1 MRIPVYRS
9 EAQRT
14 NEAPGRSFSARMDA
28 RPFVEA
34 ALQKGAATRALA
46 DAVGAYAEQRGKM
59 IAEAEYNETALA
71 LDEEI
76 RTATY
81 DLSRS
86 NDIGNIFDGNKLW
99 EKRMKTIQSNVL
111 GRVKNSNVR
120 RKLDFSFNQSEIQSR
135 FKLQGVVDQKIV
147 KREQAAIAARDFRA
161 VAVLSQNGATMED
174 YYGWFGTQTMPGKST
189 VMTDG
194 AVRAGR
200 FNPDAVSKAKLAMRV
215 DVAAGYVANRYG
227 AEPTSA
233 MKLISFVNLLD
244 EKEIYNSVSLADIVD
259 RSGIVDPYAAT
270 VLSQIPRAEALAIVK
285 GNLKTALA
293 FYDAEEKFKTDLEQ
307 QSNKTK
313 EKAYNLGFTGKPTL
327 TYAELSRVIP
337 VGYLDAKIAGS
348 PLQAGFAILDGQKIG
363 AATIA
368 ASAAKRLIYD
378 FLDEQ
383 NYLSPEKRDKL
394 NSQIGTSGE
403 ASFPDTSNQ
412 GEKVRL
418 NALANRGLL
427 TIEELND
434 ARLTN
439 SLSGADYIS
448 LENKI
453 YTKNNERLNEFLRFA
468 KAEYSYTE
476 EVAEAD
482 DEISVAITA
491 AYDAVAKGLIEFT
504 MDNPDATSTQIKT
517 EGMSLIEEQ
526 KEAHRAVK
534 REGYLRYIDNTGSGR
549 STSPVPYSFPM
560 DPDNP
565 VLSIE
570 TFMESGVILTP
581 AQTQTLLG
589 RIRVLNSPRFKE
601 QWQQ

>member
-1 MRIPVYRS
+1 MRIPIYRS
-9 EAQRT
+9 DAQRT

-59 IAEAEYNETALA
+59 IADAEYNETALA

-99 EKRMKTIQSNVL
+99 EKRMKSIQSNVL

-135 FKLQGVVDQKIV
+135 FKLQGVVDDKII
-147 KREQAAIAARDFRA
+147 KRDQAAIAARQTNA
-161 VAVLSQNGATMED
+161 VAALSQIGASPAD
-174 YYGWFGTQTMPGKST
+174 YAAFFGTGTTPGKNG
-189 VMTDG
+189 VMTAPG
-194 AVRAGR
+194 VAGGRANAG
-200 FNPDAVSKAKLAMRV
+200 AVSKANLAMRV
-215 DVAAGYVANRYG
+215 DVASGYVANRYG

-233 MKLISFVNLLD
+233 MKLISFVNTLD
-244 EKEIYNSVSLADIVD
+244 EMEMQSSLSLVDIATRAGVD
-259 RSGIVDPYAAT
+259 AYAAT
-270 VLSQIPRAEALAIVK
+270 VLSQIPRDEALKIVK

-293 FYDAEEKFKTDLEQ
+293 FYDAQEKLAGDLEQ
-307 QSNKTK
+307 QNNKLN
-313 EKAYNLGFTGKPTL
+313 EEAYNLGFTGKASL

-337 VGYLDAKIAGS
+337 VGYLDAKIAEN
-348 PLQAGFAILDGQKIG
+348 PMQAGFAIVEGEPRG
-363 AATIA
+363 AAAIG

-383 NYLSPEKRDKL
+383 NYLSPEQRDKL
-394 NSQIGTSGE
+394 NSQIGTSS
-403 ASFPDTSNQ
+403 ALSFPDTSNP

-418 NALANRGLL
+418 NSLANFGKL
-427 TIEELND
+427 TIDDLEE
-434 ARLTN
+434 AKLTR
-439 SLSGADYIS
+439 SLSAEDYIT

-453 YTKNNERLNEFLRFA
+453 FTKNDKNVNEFLRFA
-468 KAEYSYTE
+468 KATYNYTE
-476 EVAEAD
+476 EVAAST
-482 DEISVAITA
+482 DEVSVAITA
-491 AYDAVAKGLIEFT
+491 AYDAVAQGLIDFAIL
-504 MDNPDATSTQIKT
+504 NPDATSGDIRTK
-517 EGMSLIEEQ
+517 GNSLIQ
-526 KEAHRAVK
+526 QQTDAFNAAK
-534 REGYLRYIDNTGSGR
+534 REGYLRYLDNTGGGA
-549 STSPVPYSFPM
+549 VPFSFNI

-565 VLSIE
+565 VESIRD
-570 TFMESGVILTP
+570 FMRRFNLTE
-581 AQTQTLLG
+581 AQEGILLG
-589 RIRVLNSPRFKE
+589 RIRVLNSSRFKA

>member
-9 EAQRT
+9 DAQRT

-34 ALQKGAATRALA
+34 ALQKGASTRALA

-86 NDIGNIFDGNKLW
+86 NDIGNIFDGNRLW
-99 EKRMKTIQSNVL
+99 EKRMKSIQSNVL

-135 FKLQGVVDQKIV
+135 FTLQGVVDDKII
-147 KREQAAIAARDFRA
+147 KRDQAAIAARQTNA
-161 VAVLSQNGATMED
+161 VAALSQIGATTAD
-174 YYGWFGTQTMPGKST
+174 YNAWFNAQNPTMTEGGVKTGK
-189 VMTDG
+189 
-194 AVRAGR
+194 
-200 FNPDAVSKAKLAMRV
+200 FNPAAVSKANLAQRV
-215 DVAAGYVANRYG
+215 DVAAGYVTNRYG

-233 MKLISFVNLLD
+233 MKLISFVNTLD
-244 EKEIYNSVSLADIVD
+244 EVEMSNVD
-259 RSGIVDPYAAT
+259 EMLGVATLTTGIDPYAAT
-270 VLSQIPRAEALAIVK
+270 VLSQIPRDEALKIVK
-285 GNLKTALA
+285 DNLKTALA
-293 FYDAEEKFKTDLEQ
+293 FYDAQEKLAGDLEQ
-307 QSNKTK
+307 QNNKLN
-313 EKAYNLGFTGKPTL
+313 EEAYNLGFTGKQTL

-337 VGYLDAKIAGS
+337 VGYLDAKIAEN
-348 PLQAGFAILDGQKIG
+348 PMQAGFAIVEGEPRG
-363 AATIA
+363 AAVIG
-368 ASAAKRLIYD
+368 ASAAKRLIYN

-383 NYLSPEKRDKL
+383 NYLSPEMRDKL
-394 NSQIGTSGE
+394 NSQIGTSG
-403 ASFPDTSNQ
+403 ASFPDTSNPN
-412 GEKVRL
+412 EKTRL
-418 NALANRGLL
+418 NSLANFGKL
-427 TIEELND
+427 TIADLEEAKD
-434 ARLTN
+434 TR
-439 SLSGADYIS
+439 SLSAQDYIT

-453 YTKNNERLNEFLRFA
+453 FTKNDKNVNEFLRFA

-517 EGMSLIEEQ
+517 KGMALIAEQ
-526 KEAHRAVK
+526 AEAHEAVK
-534 REGYLRYIDNTGSGR
+534 REGYLKYLSQTETVLPGITFTVGATNPIGDINT
-549 STSPVPYSFPM
+549 FL
-560 DPDNP
+560 N
-565 VLSIE
+565 
-570 TFMESGVILTP
+570 SGVPIRPNQRQILLNRIKVLKSTRFR
-581 AQTQTLLG
+581 AQYSGTSQ
-589 RIRVLNSPRFKE
+589 
-601 QWQQ
+601 

>member
-99 EKRMKTIQSNVL
+99 EKKMKSIQSNVL

-135 FKLQGVVDQKIV
+135 FTLQGVVDQKIV
-147 KREQAAIAARDFRA
+147 KREQAAIAARQTNA
-161 VAVLSQNGATMED
+161 VAALSQIGATTTD
-174 YYGWFGTQTMPGKST
+174 YAAFFGTGTTPGKNG
-189 VMTDG
+189 VMTAPG
-194 AVRAGR
+194 VAGGRANAG
-200 FNPDAVSKAKLAMRV
+200 AVSKANLAMRV
-215 DVAAGYVANRYG
+215 DVASGYVANRYG

-244 EKEIYNSVSLADIVD
+244 EAEINDDVDLAEIAG
-259 RSGIVDPYAAT
+259 RSGIVDPYAVT
-270 VLSQIPRAEALAIVK
+270 VLSQIPRAEALAIVTA
-285 GNLKTALA
+285 NLSVAIKI
-293 FYDAEEKFKTDLEQ
+293 YDAQEKLAGDLIQQNNKSNEE
-307 QSNKTK
+307 
-313 EKAYNLGFTGKPTL
+313 AYFLGFTGKATL
-327 TYAELSRVIP
+327 TYAELSNVIP
-337 VGYLDAKIAGS
+337 VGYLDAKIADS
-348 PLQAGFAILDGQKIG
+348 PLQAGFAIVDGQPRG
-363 AATIA
+363 DATIA
-368 ASAAKRLIYD
+368 ASAAKRLIYN

-394 NSQIGTSGE
+394 NSQIGTSDE

-418 NALANRGLL
+418 NSLANFGKL
-427 TIEELND
+427 TIEELNQ

-439 SLSGADYIS
+439 SLSGADYIM

-453 YTKNNERLNEFLRFA
+453 FTKNDKNLNEFLRFA

-517 EGMSLIEEQ
+517 EGRALIAEQ
-526 KEAHRAVK
+526 AEAHKAVK
-534 REGYLRYIDNTGSGR
+534 REGYLKYLSQTETVLPGITFTVGEANPIVDINT
-549 STSPVPYSFPM
+549 FL
-560 DPDNP
+560 N
-565 VLSIE
+565 
-570 TFMESGVILTP
+570 SGVPISPNQRQILLNRIKVLKSLRFR
-581 AQTQTLLG
+581 AQYPGTSQ
-589 RIRVLNSPRFKE
+589 
-601 QWQQ
+601 

>member
-9 EAQRT
+9 DAQRT

-34 ALQKGAATRALA
+34 ALQKGASTRALA

-99 EKRMKTIQSNVL
+99 EKRMKSIQSNVL

-135 FKLQGVVDQKIV
+135 FKLQGVVDDKII
-147 KREQAAIAARDFRA
+147 KRDQAAIAARQTNA
-161 VAVLSQNGATMED
+161 VAALSQIGATTAD
-174 YYGWFGTQTMPGKST
+174 YNAWFNAQNPTMTEGGVKTGK
-189 VMTDG
+189 
-194 AVRAGR
+194 
-200 FNPDAVSKAKLAMRV
+200 FNPAAVSKANLAQRV
-215 DVAAGYVANRYG
+215 DVAAGYVTNRYG

-233 MKLISFVNLLD
+233 MKLISFVNTLD
-244 EKEIYNSVSLADIVD
+244 EVEMSNVD
-259 RSGIVDPYAAT
+259 EMLGVATLTTGIDPYAAT
-270 VLSQIPRAEALAIVK
+270 VLSQIPRDEALKIVK
-285 GNLKTALA
+285 DNLKTALA
-293 FYDAEEKFKTDLEQ
+293 FYDAQEKLAGDLEQ
-307 QSNKTK
+307 QNNKLN
-313 EKAYNLGFTGKPTL
+313 EEAYNLGFTGKQTL

-337 VGYLDAKIAGS
+337 VGYLDAKIAEN
-348 PLQAGFAILDGQKIG
+348 PMQAGFAIVEGEPRG
-363 AATIA
+363 AAVIG
-368 ASAAKRLIYD
+368 ASAAKRLIYN

-383 NYLSPEKRDKL
+383 NYLSPEMRDKL
-394 NSQIGTSGE
+394 NSQIGTSG
-403 ASFPDTSNQ
+403 ASFPDTSNPN
-412 GEKVRL
+412 EKTRL
-418 NALANRGLL
+418 NSLANFGKL
-427 TIEELND
+427 TIADLEEAKD
-434 ARLTN
+434 TR
-439 SLSGADYIS
+439 SLSAQDYIT

-453 YTKNNERLNEFLRFA
+453 FTKNDKNVNEFLRFA

-517 EGMSLIEEQ
+517 KGMALIAEQ
-526 KEAHRAVK
+526 AEAHEAVK
-534 REGYLRYIDNTGSGR
+534 REGYLKYLSQTETVLPGITFTVGATNPIGDINT
-549 STSPVPYSFPM
+549 FL
-560 DPDNP
+560 N
-565 VLSIE
+565 
-570 TFMESGVILTP
+570 SGVPIRPNQRQILLNRIKVLKSTRFR
-581 AQTQTLLG
+581 AQYSGTSQ
-589 RIRVLNSPRFKE
+589 
-601 QWQQ
+601 

>member
-9 EAQRT
+9 DAQRT

-34 ALQKGAATRALA
+34 ALQKGASTRALA

-99 EKRMKTIQSNVL
+99 EKRMKSIQSNVL

-135 FKLQGVVDQKIV
+135 FTLQGVVDDKII
-147 KREQAAIAARDFRA
+147 KRDQAAIAARQTNA
-161 VAVLSQNGATMED
+161 VAALSQIGATTAD
-174 YYGWFGTQTMPGKST
+174 YNAWFNAQNPTMTEGGVKTGK
-189 VMTDG
+189 
-194 AVRAGR
+194 
-200 FNPDAVSKAKLAMRV
+200 FNPAAVSKANLAQRV
-215 DVAAGYVANRYG
+215 DVAAGYVTNRYG

-233 MKLISFVNLLD
+233 MKLISFVNTLD
-244 EKEIYNSVSLADIVD
+244 EVEMSNVD
-259 RSGIVDPYAAT
+259 EMLGVATLTTGIDPYAAT
-270 VLSQIPRAEALAIVK
+270 VLSQIPRDQALAIVK

-293 FYDAEEKFKTDLEQ
+293 FYDAQEKLAGDLEQ
-307 QSNKTK
+307 QNNKLN
-313 EKAYNLGFTGKPTL
+313 EEAYNLGFTGKASL

-337 VGYLDAKIAGS
+337 VGYLDAKIAEN
-348 PLQAGFAILDGQKIG
+348 PMQAGFAIVEGEPRG
-363 AATIA
+363 AAAIG
-368 ASAAKRLIYD
+368 ASAAKRLIYN

-383 NYLSPEKRDKL
+383 NYLSPEMRDKL
-394 NSQIGTSGE
+394 NSQISTSG
-403 ASFPDTSNQ
+403 ASFPDTSNPN
-412 GEKVRL
+412 EKTRL
-418 NALANRGLL
+418 NSLANFGKL
-427 TIEELND
+427 TIADLEE
-434 ARLTN
+434 AKQTR
-439 SLSGADYIS
+439 SLSAEDYIT

-453 YTKNNERLNEFLRFA
+453 FTKNDKNLNEFLRFA

-517 EGMSLIEEQ
+517 EGRALIAEQ
-526 KEAHRAVK
+526 AEAHRAVK
-534 REGYLRYIDNTGSGR
+534 REGYLRYIDNTGDGAI
-549 STSPVPYSFPM
+549 PIAFPI
-560 DPDNP
+560 DPANP
-565 VLSIE
+565 VQSINNFLS
-570 TFMESGVILTP
+570 SGVVLREEQREI
-581 AQTQTLLG
+581 LLG

>member
-9 EAQRT
+9 DAQRT

-34 ALQKGAATRALA
+34 ALQKGAATGALA
-46 DAVGAYAEQRGKM
+46 NAVGAYAEQRGKM

-135 FKLQGVVDQKIV
+135 FSLQGVVDQKIV
-147 KREQAAIAARDFRA
+147 KREQAAIAARQTNA
-161 VAVLSQNGATMED
+161 VAALSQIGANPTD
-174 YYGWFGTQTMPGKST
+174 YAAFFGTGTTPGKNG
-189 VMTDG
+189 VMTEPG
-194 AVRAGR
+194 VKAAR
-200 FNPDAVSKAKLAMRV
+200 FNPSAVSKANMAMRV
-215 DVAAGYVANRYG
+215 DVAANYIPNRYG
-227 AEPTSA
+227 AEPGSA
-233 MKLISFVNLLD
+233 MKLIRFVNELD
-244 EKEIYNSVSLADIVD
+244 EAEMYEGVTLRFAAESQ
-259 RSGIVDPYAAT
+259 GINDMYAAT
-270 VLSQIPRAEALAIVK
+270 VLSQIPRADALKIVTA
-285 GNLKTALA
+285 NLSLALKA
-293 FYDAEEKFKTDLEQ
+293 YDAQEKIAGDLEQ
-307 QSNKTK
+307 QNNNQMSD
-313 EKAYNLGFTGKPTL
+313 AYNLGFTGKPTL

-337 VGYLDAKIAGS
+337 VGYLDAKIAES
-348 PLQAGFAILDGQKIG
+348 SLQAGFAILDGQPRG

-383 NYLSPEKRDKL
+383 NYLSPEKREKL
-394 NSQIGTSGE
+394 NNQIGTSGE
-403 ASFPDTSNQ
+403 ASFPDTSNP

-418 NALANRGLL
+418 NSLANFGKL
-427 TIEELND
+427 TIDELNQ

-439 SLSGADYIS
+439 SLSGADYIT

-453 YTKNNERLNEFLRFA
+453 FTKNNENLNEFLRFA

-517 EGMSLIEEQ
+517 EGRALIAEQ
-526 KEAHRAVK
+526 AEAHRAVK
-534 REGYLRYIDNTGSGR
+534 REGYLKYLDKTGDGAIPIAFPID
-549 STSPVPYSFPM
+549 PA
-560 DPDNP
+560 NP
-565 VLSIE
+565 VQSINNFLS
-570 TFMESGVILTP
+570 SGVVLREEQRQI
-581 AQTQTLLG
+581 LLG

>member
-9 EAQRT
+9 DAQRT

-34 ALQKGAATRALA
+34 ALQKGASTRALA

-99 EKRMKTIQSNVL
+99 EKRMKSIQSNVL

-135 FKLQGVVDQKIV
+135 FTLQGVVDQKIV
-147 KREQAAIAARDFRA
+147 KREQAAIAARQTNA
-161 VAVLSQNGATMED
+161 VAALTQNGSKVSD
-174 YYGWFGTQTMPGKST
+174 YLAFFGTGTTPGKNG
-189 VMTDG
+189 VMTAPG
-194 AVRAGR
+194 VAGGRANAG
-200 FNPDAVSKAKLAMRV
+200 AVSKANLAMRV
-215 DVAAGYVANRYG
+215 DVASGYVANRYG

-244 EKEIYNSVSLADIVD
+244 EAEINDDVDLAEIAGK
-259 RSGIVDPYAAT
+259 SGIVDPYAVT
-270 VLSQIPRAEALAIVK
+270 VLSQIPRAEALAIVTA
-285 GNLKTALA
+285 NLSVAIKI
-293 FYDAEEKFKTDLEQ
+293 YDAQEKLAGDLITQNNKLNEE
-307 QSNKTK
+307 
-313 EKAYNLGFTGKPTL
+313 AYFLGFTGKTTL

-337 VGYLDAKIAGS
+337 VGYLDDRLDK
-348 PLQAGFAILDGQKIG
+348 FADVVPNVEKADRL
-363 AATIA
+363 IA

-383 NYLSPEKRDKL
+383 NYLSPEKRDRL

-427 TIEELND
+427 TIDELHD

-453 YTKNNERLNEFLRFA
+453 YTKNNENLNEFLRFA

-517 EGMSLIEEQ
+517 EGRALIAEQ
-526 KEAHRAVK
+526 AEAHRAVK
-534 REGYLRYIDNTGSGR
+534 REGYLKYLDKTGDGAIPIAFPID
-549 STSPVPYSFPM
+549 PA
-560 DPDNP
+560 NP
-565 VLSIE
+565 VQSINNFLS
-570 TFMESGVILTP
+570 SGVVLREEQRQI
-581 AQTQTLLG
+581 LLG

>member
-9 EAQRT
+9 DAQRT

-99 EKRMKTIQSNVL
+99 EKRMKSIQSNVL

-135 FKLQGVVDQKIV
+135 FRLQGVVDDKII
-147 KREQAAIAARDFRA
+147 KRDQAAIAARQTNA
-161 VAVLSQNGATMED
+161 VAALSQIGATPSD
-174 YYGWFGTQTMPGKST
+174 YYAWFDAQNPTMTEGGVKNGK
-189 VMTDG
+189 
-194 AVRAGR
+194 
-200 FNPDAVSKAKLAMRV
+200 FNPAAISKANLAQRV

-233 MKLISFVNLLD
+233 MKLISFVNTLD
-244 EKEIYNSVSLADIVD
+244 EMEMQSSLSLVDITKRTD
-259 RSGIVDPYAAT
+259 IDPYAAT
-270 VLSQIPRAEALAIVK
+270 VLSQIPRAEALKIVK
-285 GNLKTALA
+285 DNLKTALA
-293 FYDAEEKFKTDLEQ
+293 FYDAQEKLAGDLEQ
-307 QSNKTK
+307 QNNKSNQ
-313 EKAYNLGFTGKPTL
+313 EAYNLGFTGKASL

-337 VGYLDAKIAGS
+337 VGYLDAKIAEN
-348 PLQAGFAILDGQKIG
+348 PMQTGFAIVEGQPRG
-363 AATIA
+363 AAAIG
-368 ASAAKRLIYD
+368 ASAAKRLIYN

-383 NYLSPEKRDKL
+383 NYLSPEMRDKL
-394 NSQIGTSGE
+394 NSQISTSG
-403 ASFPDTSNQ
+403 ASFPDTSNPN
-412 GEKVRL
+412 EKTRL
-418 NALANRGLL
+418 NSLANFGKL
-427 TIEELND
+427 TINDLEE
-434 ARLTN
+434 AKQTR
-439 SLSGADYIS
+439 SLSAQDYIT

-453 YTKNNERLNEFLRFA
+453 FAKNNENVNEFLRFA
-468 KAEYSYTE
+468 KATYNYTE
-476 EVAEAD
+476 EVAAST
-482 DEISVAITA
+482 DEVSVAITA
-491 AYDAVAKGLIEFT
+491 AYDAVAQGLIDFAIL
-504 MDNPDATSTQIKT
+504 NPDATSGDIRTK
-517 EGMSLIEEQ
+517 GNSLIQ
-526 KEAHRAVK
+526 QQTDAFNAAK
-534 REGYLRYIDNTGSGR
+534 REGYLRYLDNTGGGQVGSA
-549 STSPVPYSFPM
+549 VPYSFLI

-565 VLSIE
+565 VQSIQD
-570 TFMESGVILTP
+570 FMRSGVVLTES
-581 AQTQTLLG
+581 QQGILLG
-589 RIRVLNSPRFKE
+589 RIRVLNSSRFKA

>member
-9 EAQRT
+9 DAQRT

-34 ALQKGAATRALA
+34 ALQKGASTRALA

-99 EKRMKTIQSNVL
+99 EKRMKSIQSNVL

-147 KREQAAIAARDFRA
+147 KREQAAIAARQTNA
-161 VAVLSQNGATMED
+161 VAALTQNGSKVSD
-174 YYGWFGTQTMPGKST
+174 YFAFFGTGTTPGKNG
-189 VMTDG
+189 VMTAPG
-194 AVRAGR
+194 VAGGRANAG
-200 FNPDAVSKAKLAMRV
+200 AVSKANLAMRV

-244 EKEIYNSVSLADIVD
+244 DAQIDDQLSLSDIAA

-270 VLSQIPRAEALAIVK
+270 VLSQIPRAEALEIVTANLSVAIK
-285 GNLKTALA
+285 I
-293 FYDAEEKFKTDLEQ
+293 YDAQEKLAGDLITQNNKLNEE
-307 QSNKTK
+307 
-313 EKAYNLGFTGKPTL
+313 AYFLGFTGKQTL

-337 VGYLDAKIAGS
+337 VGYLDDRLDK
-348 PLQAGFAILDGQKIG
+348 FADVVPNVKKADRL
-363 AATIA
+363 IA

-427 TIEELND
+427 TIDELNQ

-439 SLSGADYIS
+439 SLSGADYIL

-517 EGMSLIEEQ
+517 EGMALIEEQ

-570 TFMESGVILTP
+570 TFMKSGVILTP

>member
-99 EKRMKTIQSNVL
+99 EKKMKSIQSNVL

-135 FKLQGVVDQKIV
+135 FKLQGVVDDKII
-147 KREQAAIAARDFRA
+147 KREQAAIAARQTNA
-161 VAVLSQNGATMED
+161 VAALTQNGSKVSD
-174 YYGWFGTQTMPGKST
+174 YFAFFGLGTTPGKNG
-189 VMTDG
+189 VMTAPG
-194 AVRAGR
+194 VAGGRANAG
-200 FNPDAVSKAKLAMRV
+200 AVSKANLAMRV
-215 DVAAGYVANRYG
+215 DVASGYVANRYG

-244 EKEIYNSVSLADIVD
+244 EAEINDDVDLAEIAG

-270 VLSQIPRAEALAIVK
+270 VLSQIPRAEALEIVK

-293 FYDAEEKFKTDLEQ
+293 FYDAEEKFKTDLIQ
-307 QSNKTK
+307 QNNKSN
-313 EKAYNLGFTGKPTL
+313 EEAYFLGFTGKPTL

-348 PLQAGFAILDGQKIG
+348 PLQAGFAILDGQPRG
-363 AATIA
+363 AATIP
-368 ASAAKRLIYD
+368 ASAAKRLIYN

-418 NALANRGLL
+418 NSLANFGKL
-427 TIEELND
+427 TIEELNE
-434 ARLTN
+434 ARSIN
-439 SLSGADYIS
+439 SLSGADYIM

-453 YTKNNERLNEFLRFA
+453 FTKNNERLNEFLRFA

-517 EGMSLIEEQ
+517 EGMALIEEQ
-526 KEAHRAVK
+526 AEAHEAVK
-534 REGYLRYIDNTGSGR
+534 REGYLKYLSQTETVLPGITFTVGATNPIGDINT
-549 STSPVPYSFPM
+549 FL
-560 DPDNP
+560 N
-565 VLSIE
+565 
-570 TFMESGVILTP
+570 SGVPIRPNQRQILLNRIKVLKSTRFR
-581 AQTQTLLG
+581 AQYSGTSQ
-589 RIRVLNSPRFKE
+589 
-601 QWQQ
+601 

>member
-1 MRIPVYRS
+1 MRIPIYRS
-9 EAQRT
+9 QVQRT

-99 EKRMKTIQSNVL
+99 EKRMKSIQSNVL

-135 FKLQGVVDQKIV
+135 FRLQGVVDDKII
-147 KREQAAIAARDFRA
+147 KRDQAAIAARQTNA
-161 VAVLSQNGATMED
+161 VAALSQIGATTAD
-174 YYGWFGTQTMPGKST
+174 YNAWFNAQNPTMTEGGVKTGK
-189 VMTDG
+189 
-194 AVRAGR
+194 
-200 FNPDAVSKAKLAMRV
+200 FNPAAVSKANLAQRV
-215 DVAAGYVANRYG
+215 DVAAGYVTNRYG

-233 MKLISFVNLLD
+233 MKLISFVNTLD
-244 EKEIYNSVSLADIVD
+244 EVEMSNVD
-259 RSGIVDPYAAT
+259 EMLGVATLTTGIDPYAAT
-270 VLSQIPRAEALAIVK
+270 VLSQIPRDQALAIVK

-307 QSNKTK
+307 QNNKSNQ
-313 EKAYNLGFTGKPTL
+313 EAYNLGFTGKASL

-337 VGYLDAKIAGS
+337 VGYLDAKIAEN
-348 PLQAGFAILDGQKIG
+348 PMQAGFAIVDGQPRG
-363 AATIA
+363 AATIG

-383 NYLSPEKRDKL
+383 NYLSPEMRDKL
-394 NSQIGTSGE
+394 NSQISTSG
-403 ASFPDTSNQ
+403 ASFPDTSNPN
-412 GEKVRL
+412 EKTRL
-418 NALANRGLL
+418 NSLANFGKL
-427 TIEELND
+427 TIDELEE
-434 ARLTN
+434 AKQTR
-439 SLSGADYIS
+439 SLSAEDYIT

-453 YTKNNERLNEFLRFA
+453 FAKNDKNLNEFLRFA

-517 EGMSLIEEQ
+517 EGMALIAEQ
-526 KEAHRAVK
+526 AEAHEAVK
-534 REGYLRYIDNTGSGR
+534 REGYLQYLSQTETVLPGITFTVGATNPIVDINT
-549 STSPVPYSFPM
+549 FL
-560 DPDNP
+560 N
-565 VLSIE
+565 
-570 TFMESGVILTP
+570 SGVPISPNQRQILLNRIKVLKSLRFR
-581 AQTQTLLG
+581 AQYSGTSQ
-589 RIRVLNSPRFKE
+589 
-601 QWQQ
+601 

>member
-1 MRIPVYRS
+1 
-9 EAQRT
+9 
-14 NEAPGRSFSARMDA
+14 
-28 RPFVEA
+28 
-34 ALQKGAATRALA
+34 
-46 DAVGAYAEQRGKM
+46 
-59 IAEAEYNETALA
+59 
-71 LDEEI
+71 
-76 RTATY
+76 
-81 DLSRS
+81 
-86 NDIGNIFDGNKLW
+86 
-99 EKRMKTIQSNVL
+99 
-111 GRVKNSNVR
+111 
-120 RKLDFSFNQSEIQSR
+120 
-135 FKLQGVVDQKIV
+135 
-147 KREQAAIAARDFRA
+147 
-161 VAVLSQNGATMED
+161 
-174 YYGWFGTQTMPGKST
+174 
-189 VMTDG
+189 
-194 AVRAGR
+194 
-200 FNPDAVSKAKLAMRV
+200 
-215 DVAAGYVANRYG
+215 
-227 AEPTSA
+227 
-233 MKLISFVNLLD
+233 MKLISFVNTLD
-244 EKEIYNSVSLADIVD
+244 EVEMSNVD
-259 RSGIVDPYAAT
+259 EMLGVATLTTGIDPYAAT
-270 VLSQIPRAEALAIVK
+270 VLSQIPRDQALKIVK
-285 GNLKTALA
+285 DNLKTALA
-293 FYDAEEKFKTDLEQ
+293 FYDAQEKLAGDLITQNNKSNEE
-307 QSNKTK
+307 
-313 EKAYNLGFTGKPTL
+313 AYFLGFTGKPTL

-337 VGYLDAKIAGS
+337 VGYLDAKIADS
-348 PLQAGFAILDGQKIG
+348 PLQAGFAIVDGRPRG

-383 NYLSPEKRDKL
+383 NYLSPEKRDRL
-394 NSQIGTSGE
+394 NSQIGTSG

-427 TIEELND
+427 TIEELNE
-434 ARLTN
+434 ARSIN
-439 SLSGADYIS
+439 SLSGADYIT

-453 YTKNNERLNEFLRFA
+453 FTKNNERLNEFLRFA

-517 EGMSLIEEQ
+517 KGRALIAEQ
-526 KEAHRAVK
+526 AEAHRAVK

-570 TFMESGVILTP
+570 TFMNSGVILTP

-589 RIRVLNSPRFKE
+589 RIRVLNSLRFKE

>member
-1 MRIPVYRS
+1 MRIPIYR
-9 EAQRT
+9 AQVQRT

-34 ALQKGAATRALA
+34 ALQKGAVTGALA

-99 EKRMKTIQSNVL
+99 EKRMKSIQSNVL

-135 FKLQGVVDQKIV
+135 FRLQGVVDDKII
-147 KREQAAIAARDFRA
+147 KRDQAAIAARQTNA
-161 VAVLSQNGATMED
+161 VAALSQIGATIAD
-174 YYGWFGTQTMPGKST
+174 YNAWFNAQNPTMTEGGVKTGK
-189 VMTDG
+189 
-194 AVRAGR
+194 
-200 FNPDAVSKAKLAMRV
+200 FNPAAVSKANLAQRV
-215 DVAAGYVANRYG
+215 DVAAGYVTNRYG

-233 MKLISFVNLLD
+233 MKLISFVNTLD
-244 EKEIYNSVSLADIVD
+244 EVEMSNVD
-259 RSGIVDPYAAT
+259 EMLGVATLTTGIDPYAAT
-270 VLSQIPRAEALAIVK
+270 VLSQIPRDQALKIVK
-285 GNLKTALA
+285 DNLKTALA

-307 QSNKTK
+307 QNNKLN
-313 EKAYNLGFTGKPTL
+313 EGAYNLGFTGKASL

-337 VGYLDAKIAGS
+337 VGYLDDRLDK
-348 PLQAGFAILDGQKIG
+348 FADVVPNVKKADRL
-363 AATIA
+363 IA

-427 TIEELND
+427 TIDELNQ

-439 SLSGADYIS
+439 SLSGADYIL

-517 EGMSLIEEQ
+517 EGMALIEEQ

-570 TFMESGVILTP
+570 TFMKSGVILTP

>member
-9 EAQRT
+9 DAQRT

-34 ALQKGAATRALA
+34 ALQKGASTRALA

-99 EKRMKTIQSNVL
+99 EKRMKSIQSNVL

-135 FKLQGVVDQKIV
+135 FSLQGVVDQKIV
-147 KREQAAIAARDFRA
+147 KREQAAIAARQTNA
-161 VAVLSQNGATMED
+161 VAALSQIGANPTD
-174 YYGWFGTQTMPGKST
+174 YAAFFGTGTTPGKNG
-189 VMTDG
+189 VMTAPGVDG
-194 AVRAGR
+194 GRVNAG
-200 FNPDAVSKAKLAMRV
+200 AVSKANLAMRV
-215 DVAAGYVANRYG
+215 DVASGYVANRYG

-244 EKEIYNSVSLADIVD
+244 EAEINDDVDLAEIAGK
-259 RSGIVDPYAAT
+259 SGIVDPYAVT
-270 VLSQIPRAEALAIVK
+270 VLSQIPRAEALAIVTA
-285 GNLKTALA
+285 NLSVAIKI
-293 FYDAEEKFKTDLEQ
+293 YDAQEKLAGDLITQNNKLNEE
-307 QSNKTK
+307 
-313 EKAYNLGFTGKPTL
+313 AYFLGFTGKTTL

-337 VGYLDAKIAGS
+337 VGYLDDRLDK
-348 PLQAGFAILDGQKIG
+348 FADVVPNVEKADRL
-363 AATIA
+363 IA

-383 NYLSPEKRDKL
+383 NYLSPEKRDRL

-427 TIEELND
+427 TIDELHD

-453 YTKNNERLNEFLRFA
+453 YTKNNENLNEFLRFA

-517 EGMSLIEEQ
+517 EGRALIAEQ
-526 KEAHRAVK
+526 AEAHRAVK
-534 REGYLRYIDNTGSGR
+534 REGYLKYLDKTGDGAIPIAFPID
-549 STSPVPYSFPM
+549 PA
-560 DPDNP
+560 NP
-565 VLSIE
+565 VQSINNFLS
-570 TFMESGVILTP
+570 SGVVLREEQRQI
-581 AQTQTLLG
+581 LLG

>member
-1 MRIPVYRS
+1 MRIPIYRS
-9 EAQRT
+9 QVQRT

-34 ALQKGAATRALA
+34 ALQKGASTRALA

-59 IAEAEYNETALA
+59 IADAEYNETALA

-99 EKRMKTIQSNVL
+99 EKKMKSIQSNVL

-135 FKLQGVVDQKIV
+135 FRLQGVVDDKII
-147 KREQAAIAARDFRA
+147 KREQAAIAARQTNA
-161 VAVLSQNGATMED
+161 VALLSQIGATPDD
-174 YYGWFGTQTMPGKST
+174 YNAWFNAQNPTMTEGGVKTGK
-189 VMTDG
+189 
-194 AVRAGR
+194 
-200 FNPDAVSKAKLAMRV
+200 FNPAAVSKANLAQRV

-244 EKEIYNSVSLADIVD
+244 ETEMSRVPEMLGVATLTT
-259 RSGIVDPYAAT
+259 GIDPYAAT

-293 FYDAEEKFKTDLEQ
+293 FYDAEEKFKTDLIQ
-307 QSNKTK
+307 QNNKSN
-313 EKAYNLGFTGKPTL
+313 EEAYFLGFTGKATL

-337 VGYLDAKIAGS
+337 VGYLDDRMTGFSDEIAG
-348 PLQAGFAILDGQKIG
+348 QEKGKR
-363 AATIA
+363 TIA
-368 ASAAKRLIYD
+368 ASAAKRLIYN

-383 NYLSPEKRDKL
+383 NYLSPEKRDRL

-403 ASFPDTSNQ
+403 ASFPDTSNP

-418 NALANRGLL
+418 NSLANRGLL
-427 TIEELND
+427 TIDELHD

-517 EGMSLIEEQ
+517 EGMALIEEQ
-526 KEAHRAVK
+526 AEAHEAVK
-534 REGYLRYIDNTGSGR
+534 REGYLKYLSQTETVLPGITFTVGETNPIGDINT
-549 STSPVPYSFPM
+549 FL
-560 DPDNP
+560 N
-565 VLSIE
+565 
-570 TFMESGVILTP
+570 SGVPIRPNQRQILLNRIKVLKSTRFR
-581 AQTQTLLG
+581 AQYPGTSQ
-589 RIRVLNSPRFKE
+589 
-601 QWQQ
+601 